1 MIEGMVDLVKEIS
14 ELGLGTTMLG
24 FFLALSAIVG
34 IKAGIKKFKDIFGLV
49 DAKELEHRELLGR
62 VSTLEEKI
70 KEVDKRVTDTST
82 AYDSKLEEFHQQSID
97 IRGNIFDVL
106 NGFGDKF
113 DTLTTNINNIATNV
127 HDMQDKNDA
136 SDRARIKDRIA
147 QSYRFYHE
155 KKQWTHMEKEAFE
168 DLIASY
174 EAAGGTNSFVHSIC
188 EPECQTW
195 IIVDE
200 D

>member
-1 MIEGMVDLVKEIS
+1 MISIVEQINEFGFVTMVIGFLLAIS
-14 ELGLGTTMLG
+14 
-24 FFLALSAIVG
+24 ALIG
-34 IKAGIKKFKDIFGLV
+34 IKELIGKIKNTFGLV
-49 DAKELEHRELLGR
+49 DMKELEKKQLLER
-62 VSTLEEKI
+62 VANLEDKI
-70 KEVDKRVTDTST
+70 KEVDKRVTDTSSM
-82 AYDSKLEEFHQQSID
+82 YDCKLEGFHQQSID
-97 IRGNIFDVL
+97 IRGNIFDML
-106 NGFGDKF
+106 NGFADKF
-113 DTLTTNINNIATNV
+113 DALTNNINGLTTRV
-127 HDMQDKNDA
+127 HDMQTKNDA

-195 IIVDE
+195 IIIDE